1 MNSPAQVAL
10 PALMKT
16 GGRVRSQILQRVKS
30 NYETLRK
37 ATLNS
42 PCSVLNV
49 EGGWYAVLRAPQT
62 RSDEEWAIRLL
73 EKSGIYVYPGYFF
86 DFDEHK
92 YLVVSLLPG
101 EQAFASS
108 VQSLIAIVEQNCSTE

>member
-1 MNSPAQVAL
+1 
-10 PALMKT
+10 
-16 GGRVRSQILQRVKS
+16 
-30 NYETLRK
+30 
-37 ATLNS
+37 
-42 PCSVLNV
+42 
-49 EGGWYAVLRAPQT
+49 
-62 RSDEEWAIRLL
+62 LL

-108 VQSLIAIVEQNCSTE
+108 VRSMVAIIEQNY